1 MSPRKES
8 KGKGGLAFEN
18 LTGRQKAAI
27 LLLAIGK
34 TAASAVMKQMA
45 PREVESVMLEIADLG
60 NVPNDVIESV
70 VAEFYENTL
79 GKRRVQA
86 GGVDYARQVLTQ
98 TFGTEAGEEFLGR
111 VQESIQSRSF
121 RVLKQLDASQLISFL
136 RDEHPQ
142 TIALVLVHLTPKQA
156 AVVLSGIPEEMQG
169 DVARRMAR
177 IGPTAPGAIKKIED
191 QLEKHVSAI
200 HLSSTAT
207 GGPQAVVD
215 VLHQVDRATEEGILE
230 SIAEDDPDL
239 AEEIRNLMFVFEDV
253 VKLDDRA
260 IRELLKEVETKELGL
275 AMKGASDEIKEKV
288 FSNMS
293 KRAKEGILE
302 DMEFMGPVRL
312 ADVDG
317 AQKGILMILRRLEE
331 EGTVVLSGGEDSF
344 VT

>member
-1 MSPRKES
+1 MSPRKE
-8 KGKGGLAFEN
+8 GKDTRFAFET

-34 TAASAVMKQMA
+34 SAAAAVMKQMS
-45 PREVESVMLEIADLG
+45 PREIESVMFEIAELG
-60 NVPNDVIESV
+60 NVPNDVMEQV
-70 VAEFYENTL
+70 LGEFYENTL

-86 GGVDYARQVLTQ
+86 GGVDYARQVLTA
-98 TFGTEAGEEFLGR
+98 TFGAESGEEILGR

-156 AVVLSGIPEEMQG
+156 AVVLSGIPEAMQG

-200 HLSSTAT
+200 HLSSRAT

-230 SIAEDDPDL
+230 SIAEDDPEL
-239 AEEIRNLMFVFEDV
+239 AEEIRNLMFVFEDI

-260 IRELLKEVETKELGL
+260 IRELMKEVETKELGL
-275 AMKGASDEIKEKV
+275 ALKGASDEIKDKV
-288 FSNMS
+288 FNNMS

-317 AQKGILMILRRLEE
+317 AQKAILLILRRLEE
-331 EGTVVLSGGEDSF
+331 EGTVVLSGGEDSY